1 MFEVIPVQSAAS
13 LETVRTLFRE
23 YAASLNFNLCFQG
36 FDDELRSLPGPY
48 ALPEGRLLLAFDD
61 DRPAG
66 CIALKRLAVGICEMK
81 RLYVRPQFRGR
92 GLGRTLA
99 EMLVSEARTAGY
111 ELMRLD
117 TIADV
122 LPEAMALYRSMG
134 FYEILPYYDNPIP
147 GAAFLQLEL

>member
-1 MFEVIPVQSAAS
+1 MFEVIPVQSGVN

-36 FDDELRSLPGPY
+36 FEDELRSLPGPY
-48 ALPEGRLLLAFDD
+48 ALPEGRLLLALED

-66 CIALKRLAVGICEMK
+66 CIAFKRLEGGICEMK

-99 EMLVSEARTAGY
+99 ELLVSEARTAGY

-117 TIADV
+117 TIADI

-134 FYEILPYYDNPIP
+134 FYAIPPYYDNPIP